1 MDLIDALDETF
12 DHAQRVITGARVEQ
26 YANKTPCTEWTVRDL
41 LEHMIGVV
49 AGFGAAA
56 AGTQPAR
63 FELAS
68 DPASQFQ
75 TAAASTLA
83 AWRSPGVLDRVIDA
97 RPGSMPG
104 RALAGINLLDT
115 ATHTWDL
122 AVATGQPPALPDDVA
137 RAALQASRATITSEI
152 RPGRFAPE
160 VAVAADASPTDRL
173 VAFLGRTP

>member
-12 DHAQRVITGARVEQ
+12 DHAQRVIAGVRVEQ

-56 AGTQPAR
+56 AGTEPGR
-63 FELAS
+63 FVLAP
-68 DPASQFQ
+68 DPAGQFQ

-83 AWRSPGVLDRVIDA
+83 AWRSPGVLDRVIHA

-122 AVATGQPPALPDDVA
+122 AVATGQLPALPDDAA
-137 RAALQASRATITSEI
+137 RAALEASRATITPEM

-160 VAVAADASPTDRL
+160 VATAADASPTDRL